1 MDIFIPG
8 SDECDYSVQPH
19 LNFQSQTAFCNMLQL
34 FSCTFLC
41 RDMYYIQLSSSLR
54 QKAWDGTKKKSIP
67 VNTQWKEQMKDRR
80 RKGRRK
86 AMSKTLPGETSCWR
100 SLKSEHTHTHDKKR
114 VVIHAVWSIRK
125 TANKNYVSRIFI
137 GDNV

>member
-54 QKAWDGTKKKSIP
+54 QKGDEMEPKKIYTCKYTMKGTNESQKKERE
-67 VNTQWKEQMKDRR
+67 TQSNE
-80 RKGRRK
+80 
-86 AMSKTLPGETSCWR
+86 
-100 SLKSEHTHTHDKKR
+100 
-114 VVIHAVWSIRK
+114 
-125 TANKNYVSRIFI
+125 
-137 GDNV
+137 